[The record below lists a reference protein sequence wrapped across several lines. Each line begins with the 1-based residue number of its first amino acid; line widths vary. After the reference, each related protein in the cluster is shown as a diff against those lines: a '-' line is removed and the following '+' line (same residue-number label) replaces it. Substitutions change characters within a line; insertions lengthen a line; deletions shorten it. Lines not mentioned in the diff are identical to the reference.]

1 MGIVQL
7 LNSYNILIPRYVI
20 ENILDVKLVGVFAS
34 ISYLLTIID
43 LFMNA
48 ISQNIIVRIKNA
60 ILNKDYNTL
69 YKYTNSYLLI
79 TSLIMGLIIIIPI
92 YLLKDIIIG

>member
-1 MGIVQL
+1 MKYRWTKIDFIFLAGLPLGIVQL

-48 ISQNIIVRIKNA
+48 ISQNIIVRIK
-60 ILNKDYNTL
+60 
-69 YKYTNSYLLI
+69 
-79 TSLIMGLIIIIPI
+79 MPF
-92 YLLKDIIIG
+92 